1 MSNDSSIT
9 TLDDNDTPD
18 EVRESSKPEKIR
30 VSDHGNSMNG
40 ERVELTLHA
49 GEGEVGRQAVFLGIN
64 GHGFN
69 IPRSIAVDVPVEVIE
84 ILDNATMTVYEQ
96 IDNKVYEREVKR
108 FSYNVKNLAKEA
120 PKAKGRAK

>member
-18 EVRESSKPEKIR
+18 EPRESSKPEKIR
-30 VSDHGNSMNG
+30 VPDNGKSLCG
-40 ERVELTLHA
+40 ERVELIVHA

-64 GHGFN
+64 GHGLN
-69 IPRSIAVDVPVEVIE
+69 IPRSIAVDVPIEVIE

-96 IDNKVYEREVKR
+96 IDNKTYEREVKR
-108 FSYNVKNLAKEA
+108 FSYNVKNLPKEA